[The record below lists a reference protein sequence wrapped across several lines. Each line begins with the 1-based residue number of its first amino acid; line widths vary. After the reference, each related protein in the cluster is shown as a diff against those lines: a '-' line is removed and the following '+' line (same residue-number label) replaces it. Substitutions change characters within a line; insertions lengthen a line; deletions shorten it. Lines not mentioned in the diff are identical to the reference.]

1 MFQRI
6 SMIAIFAIASLFFAT
21 NDAAAQNFP
30 DVDKSPADIVTFP
43 KRGADKVV
51 KVIYSR
57 PQAKGRKVFG
67 ELVDYDKVWRTGA
80 NEATE
85 ITFYKDVK
93 IGGKA
98 VKAGTYALFTI
109 PTEGGKWTLI
119 LNSDLNQWGAYQYKE
134 SADVIRTTVNTK
146 KSTEKIETFSI
157 TIDDAKNGATL
168 YLGWENTVV
177 EIPIEF

>member
-1 MFQRI
+1 MV
-6 SMIAIFAIASLFFAT
+6 AVFAIASMLFTT
-21 NDAAAQNFP
+21 NNVAAQSFS
-30 DVDKSPADIVTFP
+30 DLDKSPADIATFP

-51 KVIYSR
+51 KVVYGR

-67 ELVDYDKVWRTGA
+67 ELVDYDKIWRTGA

-85 ITFYKDVK
+85 VTFYKDVK

-98 VKAGTYALFTI
+98 VKAGTYALFSI
-109 PTEGGKWTLI
+109 PKEEGKWTLI
-119 LNSDLNQWGAYQYKE
+119 LNSDLNQWGAYQYKA
-134 SADVIRTTVNTK
+134 SADVMRVEVSTK
-146 KSTEKIETFSI
+146 KSAEKIESFSI
-157 TIDDAKNGATL
+157 TIEEAKNGATM

>member
-6 SMIAIFAIASLFFAT
+6 LMIAIFAITSLLFVV
-21 NDAAAQNFP
+21 NDTAAQTFSEL
-30 DVDKSPADIVTFP
+30 DKSPADIVTFP

-93 IGGKA
+93 IGGKS

-109 PTEGGKWTLI
+109 PIETGKWTLI

-134 SADVIRTTVNTK
+134 SADVMRTTVNTK
-146 KSTEKIETFSI
+146 KSTEKIESFSI
-157 TIDDAKNGATL
+157 TIEDAKNGATL
-168 YLGWENTVV
+168 YLGWENTIV

>member
-1 MFQRI
+1 MFQCI
-6 SMIAIFAIASLFFAT
+6 SMTAIFAIASLVFTT
-21 NDAAAQNFP
+21 NNVAAQSFL
-30 DVDKSPADIVTFP
+30 DLDKSPADIVSLP

-93 IGGKA
+93 IGKKISKSRNLCIFYNSNRRRKVDVDFKFRFESMERVSVQRECRRYSNNGK
-98 VKAGTYALFTI
+98 Y
-109 PTEGGKWTLI
+109 
-119 LNSDLNQWGAYQYKE
+119 
-134 SADVIRTTVNTK
+134 
-146 KSTEKIETFSI
+146 
-157 TIDDAKNGATL
+157 
-168 YLGWENTVV
+168 
-177 EIPIEF
+177 

>member
-1 MFQRI
+1 MVQRI

-21 NDAAAQNFP
+21 NDLVAQNFS
-30 DVDKSPADIVTFP
+30 DLDKSPVDIAAFP

-51 KVIYSR
+51 KVVYSR

-67 ELVDYDKVWRTGA
+67 ELVNYDKVWRTGA

-98 VKAGTYALFTI
+98 VKAGTYTLFTI
-109 PTEGGKWTLI
+109 PTEDGKWTLI

-134 SADVIRTTVNTK
+134 SADVMRTTVNAK
-146 KSTEKIETFSI
+146 KTTEKIENFSI
-157 TIDDAKNGATL
+157 TIDEAKNGATM